1 MRVQVKE
8 FLVKIHKDAY
18 DFRVTKRTIQKF
30 NFDPYLK
37 WIAIDFIKAKFKNE

>member
-8 FLVKIHKDAY
+8 FLDSQGCVWLL
-18 DFRVTKRTIQKF
+18 VTKKTIQTF

-37 WIAIDFIKAKFKNE
+37 WITIHFIKTKFKNE

>member
-18 DFRVTKRTIQKF
+18 NFLVTKKTIQKF
-30 NFDPYLK
+30 SFDPYLK
-37 WIAIDFIKAKFKNE
+37 WITIYYIKTKFKNE

>member
-18 DFRVTKRTIQKF
+18 DFWQRKRLYTKF
-30 NFDPYLK
+30 NFDPYSK
-37 WIAIDFIKAKFKNE
+37 MKTIYFIKTKSKNE